1 MTKLKGLVA
10 AAVLA
15 AALPAQAAVD
25 LGNTDNGSM
34 LLTAVDF
41 GINVSATF
49 DLGLNYSDF
58 AGGVNTTAQTWD
70 LTSGDYAAAWTSF
83 TGSANLA
90 NVQWFVAGTDNL
102 GAGAGSRGLIATST
116 GTTSPVSTAPFLT
129 TLGQF
134 DTFMTGLN
142 LADNHS
148 SVANG
153 ASVATAAPAEA
164 ARLFESGKLNNVG
177 SVVSGRIGESLQVL
191 QATNGANSLLA
202 ASQTVFTNGFTF
214 ELTNA
219 GSLIYAPIPEAD
231 TYAMLLA
238 GLGLM
243 GFIARR
249 RTKA

>member
-25 LGNTDNGSM
+25 LGNSGDGSM

-41 GINVSATF
+41 GSNVSATF
-49 DLGLNYSDF
+49 DLGLNYTDF
-58 AGGVNTTAQTWD
+58 AGGVNNTAQTWD
-70 LTSGDYAAAWTSF
+70 LTSGDYADAWTSF
-83 TGSANLA
+83 TSSANLA

-102 GAGAGSRGLIATST
+102 GAGAGSRGVVSTST
-116 GTTSPVSTAPFLT
+116 GTITAISTAPLQT
-129 TLGQF
+129 MLGLHDAF
-134 DTFMTGLN
+134 TVGLD
-142 LADNHS
+142 LAGNHA

-153 ASVATAAPAEA
+153 ASVADATQSSAG
-164 ARLFESGKLNNVG
+164 LLTVSGKMNNAG
-177 SVVSGRIGESLQVL
+177 SVVAGGLGDSLQVM
-191 QATNGANSLLA
+191 QALIGVNGLSPAT
-202 ASQTVFTNGFTF
+202 QTVFDSAQTFTLETNGT
-214 ELTNA
+214 
-219 GSLIYAPIPEAD
+219 LIYAAVPEAD

>member
-34 LLTAVDF
+34 LLTVVDF
-41 GINVSATF
+41 GSNVSATF
-49 DLGLNYSDF
+49 DLGLNYNDF
-58 AGGVNTTAQTWD
+58 AGGVNTTDQSWD

-102 GAGAGSRGLIATST
+102 GAGAGARGLVATST
-116 GTTSPVSTAPFLT
+116 GTTSSVSTAPFLT

-134 DTFMTGLN
+134 DSFMTGLN

-148 SVANG
+148 TVANG

-177 SVVSGRIGESLQVL
+177 SVVSGAIGDSLQVL
-191 QATNGANSLLA
+191 QATNGANSLLP
-202 ASQTVFTNGFTF
+202 ASQTVFTNGYTFT
-214 ELTNA
+214 LANN
-219 GSLIYAPIPEAD
+219 GSLTYAVPEAD
-231 TYAMLLA
+231 TYAMMLA